1 MEYEGEGYL
10 HQLLRHDIGLS
21 RQITYNYVNHDI
33 ETVNFNRKKDQ
44 TLIFNMVPLQSHRV
58 TKNKRIKKPTLSSS

>member
-10 HQLLRHDIGLS
+10 NQLLRHDIGLS
-21 RQITYNYVNHDI
+21 RLITYNHVNHDI

-44 TLIFNMVPLQSHRV
+44 TLIFNMVPLQSHIESL
-58 TKNKRIKKPTLSSS
+58 KIKG